1 MLLLPGRC
9 GACHRPDAS
18 PCPDCLPGLSV
29 APPVE
34 VPPPLA
40 GLAALLSYEGAARPL
55 VAGLKVRHNRSAQR
69 WLAEGLALLMPAGT
83 DLVTWAPTSQARV
96 AARGV
101 DHARLLAEAVG
112 CAAGIR
118 WHGTLRRLPGPAQT
132 GRTRADRLADGPS
145 FTARYDLTGLA
156 VVVVDDVTTTGATL
170 AAAGRALTAAGAGST
185 FGLAA
190 AATPRAV
197 VPAATPLVRST

>member
-1 MLLLPGRC
+1 M
-9 GACHRPDAS
+9 
-18 PCPDCLPGLSV
+18 
-29 APPVE
+29 
-34 VPPPLA
+34 PPPLA

-69 WLAEGLALLMPAGT
+69 WLAEGLALLVPAGT
-83 DLVTWAPTSQARV
+83 DLVTWAPTSRARA

-101 DHARLLAEAVG
+101 DHARLLAEAVA

-118 WHGTLRRLPGPAQT
+118 GHRALRRLPGPAQT
-132 GRTRADRLADGPS
+132 GRRRADRLGAGPS
-145 FTARYDLTGLA
+145 FTARYDLSGLS

-170 AAAGRALTAAGAGST
+170 AAAGRALSAAGATST

-190 AATPRAV
+190 ATTPRPGA
-197 VPAATPLVRST
+197 PAASPLGRSA